1 MFVLDY
7 KSRLPIYEQ
16 LYRSITRMAALGA
29 MEPGEALPSVRA
41 LAQELGVNPNTVQKA
56 YQMLE
61 RDGIIFSVQGK
72 GSFLAGDDSAVEH
85 RKRLALD
92 KAADAITEAF
102 LCGVTKD
109 ELLAQISIVYNGKE
123 EEHHD

>member
-1 MFVLDY
+1 MFELDY

-29 MEPGEALPSVRA
+29 VDPGEALPSVRS

-61 RDGIIFSVQGK
+61 RDGIICSVPGK
-72 GSFLAGDDSAVEH
+72 GSFVAGDDSAARR
-85 RKRLALD
+85 RKALAAQKVKDTL
-92 KAADAITEAF
+92 TEAM
-102 LCGVTKD
+102 LCGVT
-109 ELLAQISIVYNGKE
+109 EAEALSQVSAVYGGRE
-123 EEHHD
+123 EKHD

>member
-16 LYRSITRMAALGA
+16 LYRSMTRMAAMGA

-61 RDGIIFSVQGK
+61 RDGIIFFGAGK
-72 GSFLAGDDSAVEH
+72 GFFPG
-85 RKRLALD
+85 
-92 KAADAITEAF
+92 
-102 LCGVTKD
+102 G
-109 ELLAQISIVYNGKE
+109 G
-123 EEHHD
+123 

>member
-29 MEPGEALPSVRA
+29 MEQGEALPSVRA

-72 GSFLAGDDSAVEH
+72 GSFLAGDETAVAR
-85 RKRLALD
+85 RKKQALERVKD
-92 KAADAITEAF
+92 AATEAAA
-102 LCGVTKD
+102 CGVTK
-109 ELLAQISIVYNGKE
+109 EAVLAQISGVYEGKGDQ
-123 EEHHD
+123 HD